1 MVHRTARLVFA
12 AIALLLPG
20 PAFGAVHTF
29 TVPGVVKAAG
39 LNGTNYISD
48 LVVLNGGS
56 VSTTVTLSFAP
67 AGLTPRDYP
76 LGAGASLTIRDVVT
90 SAFGAGQAVGAVI
103 LTADQPLV
111 VRGRTYNTAS
121 SGTFGVALPVVEE
134 SRFLS
139 PGYMADSLWISQD
152 PQGDR
157 GYRTNIAVV
166 FPDPTGGSATVTLYD
181 AAGAKQGQQD
191 FSLDAAG
198 LQQIGVGAIVPGGLD
213 MGRADIQVTSGRA
226 AGYAVVVDN
235 VTGDGS
241 LFLFGDLP
249 GGRQN
254 VVVNGVSRAGGAL
267 GTFWRT
273 DTRLYNPSAR
283 DAAVTVNFH
292 AAGNSNAS
300 PQQTT
305 VTVPAGGILEVVDA
319 LGTLMNLPVGS
330 SGALRF
336 QSETPVAILCRTSNL
351 DPTGVKPGTF
361 GAQQEA
367 VPLMSY
373 LTSADAGAVVT
384 GVKQNGAYRTN
395 VGFAAGQDG
404 ASYALTLKSA
414 NGGVAGTATGSLGVF
429 GWAQPNVGSL
439 FPGTSIP
446 DDAQL
451 TVKVTAGSLD
461 VYDSSIDA
469 GSGDPVITRIAPLPA
484 DIPSSASIGP
494 LGGSIR
500 STDGRLTLKI
510 PAGALAANT
519 SLSIGDTT
527 NGAPQGVG
535 SGYTVTPGGLSLA
548 KPALLV
554 FAYGTSDTDGSAPG
568 SLGLAFQSGG
578 KWYVATGG
586 SADTAG
592 RTLTVPITSTTPAT
606 SARASLARR
615 ALEPPQAVSPFVS
628 LVMLPKKAA
637 VLQGKQ
643 VSFGLWYSGPSS
655 SEVALTVSAPPELL
669 PSFVPP
675 NGLYSWYANGV
686 LLGNNAEGY
695 LTETGPGSVY
705 TAPSCNPVVNPVRVA
720 VRVIDPADPRAPGS
734 RDNEKQALVWVVP
747 PEWTVTWESGGGA
760 ICGIWDGGA
769 SWVATSKATGTF
781 SVNEGL
787 QAVFDAVYNALAEPP
802 TKHHEGPTQC
812 PCGDC
817 AGCKSISMGDFD
829 AATIESVTGAFNVDT
844 GTMDVAIRRQEA
856 GQPEITMSGCGTL
869 GTKTIPSWPG
879 YTTTDPMYAPVTSS
893 GAYLSYSIGVGAIE
907 IVWELTVKPVL
918 NRCP

>member
-1 MVHRTARLVFA
+1 MVHRAAHLVLA
-12 AIALLLPG
+12 AIALLLSG
-20 PAFGAVHTF
+20 PAIGAVHGY
-29 TVPGVVKAAG
+29 TVPGVVKAGG

-56 VSTTVTLSFAP
+56 ASTTVTLSFVP
-67 AGLTPRDYP
+67 SGLTPRDYP
-76 LGAGASLTIRDVVT
+76 LGAGESLTIRDVVA

-121 SGTFGVALPVVEE
+121 SGTFGVALAVVEE
-134 SRFLS
+134 SRFMS
-139 PGYMADSLWISQD
+139 PGDMGHSLWISQD
-152 PQGDR
+152 SQGDR
-157 GYRTNIAVV
+157 GYRTNIAVA
-166 FPDPTGGSATVTLYD
+166 FPDPTGGSATVTLFD

-191 FSLDAAG
+191 FSLEAAG
-198 LQQIGVGAIVPGGLD
+198 LQQLPVGGIVPGGLA
-213 MGRADIQVTSGRA
+213 MGRAEIQVTSGRA

-241 LFLFGDLP
+241 LFPFEDLP

-273 DTRLYNPSAR
+273 DARLYNPSSR
-283 DAAVTVNFH
+283 DASVTVRFH

-305 VTVPAGGILEVVDA
+305 VTVPAGQILEVIDV
-319 LGTLMNLPVGS
+319 LSTLLSLPVGS

-361 GAQQEA
+361 GAQQQA
-367 VPLMSY
+367 IPLMSY
-373 LTSADAGAVVT
+373 LTSADVGAVVT

-395 VGFAAGQDG
+395 IGFAAGEDG
-404 ASYALTLKSA
+404 ASYSLTLRSSSGSGSA
-414 NGGVAGTATGSLGVF
+414 TATGSLGVF
-429 GWAQPNVGSL
+429 GWTQPNVGSL

-446 DDAQL
+446 DDGQL
-451 TVKVTAGSLD
+451 TVKVMAGSLD

-484 DIPSSASIGP
+484 DVPSSATLGP

-510 PAGALAANT
+510 PAGALATST
-519 SLSIGDTT
+519 SLSIGNTA

-554 FAYGTSDTDGSAPG
+554 FAYGTSDTDGSSPG

-592 RTLTVPITSTTPAT
+592 RTLTVPITSTTPPA
-606 SARASLARR
+606 SVRASLARR
-615 ALEPPQAVSPFVS
+615 ALEAPQAVAPYTG

-637 VLQGKQ
+637 VLQGKKVKFQ
-643 VSFGLWYSGPSS
+643 VWYTGLSS
-655 SEVALTVSAPPELL
+655 SETPLTIIGLTLL
-669 PSFVPP
+669 SSFVPQTWFFT
-675 NGLYSWYANGV
+675 WYAGGI
-686 LLGNNAEGY
+686 LLGNGQTGT
-695 LTETGPGSVY
+695 LTDTGSSSEY
-705 TAPSCNPVVNPVRVA
+705 TAPSCVPYIPMSVWVQVVNPTDPFRENPWPVSHVR
-720 VRVIDPADPRAPGS
+720 
-734 RDNEKQALVWVVP
+734 VVP
-747 PEWTVTWESGGGA
+747 PEWTVTYENGMMANCSA
-760 ICGIWDGGA
+760 EFPA
-769 SWVATSKATGTF
+769 SFQVSSIVIGSF

-787 QAVFDAVYNALAEPP
+787 QAVYDPDLVLLRNFEDWALCVSSGGCSL
-802 TKHHEGPTQC
+802 HFGPY
-812 PCGDC
+812 
-817 AGCKSISMGDFD
+817 D
-829 AATIESVTGAFNVDT
+829 AAKIESLTGAFNVDT
-844 GTMDVAIRRQEA
+844 DKMHVDIGVRNTSTPAV
-856 GQPEITMSGCGTL
+856 TL
-869 GTKTIPSWPG
+869 YCPAPGFPIVGPGRPSDAFPWPV
-879 YTTTDPMYAPVTSS
+879 DAPVTSS
-893 GAYLSYSIGVGAIE
+893 GSEEDYSFSMGSFGFINKM
-907 IVWELTVKPVL
+907 TVKPKL
-918 NRCP
+918 TGCQ

>member
-1 MVHRTARLVFA
+1 MAHRAARLVLA
-12 AIALLLPG
+12 AIALLLSG
-20 PAFGAVHTF
+20 PAFGAVHTI
-29 TVPGVVKAAG
+29 TVPGIVKAGG
-39 LNGTNYISD
+39 LNGTNYVSD

-56 VSTTVTLSFAP
+56 VSTTVTVSFVP

-76 LGAGASLTIRDVVT
+76 LGAGASLTIRDVVA
-90 SAFGAGQAVGAVI
+90 SAFGVGQAVGAVI

-191 FSLDAAG
+191 FSLAAAG
-198 LQQIGVGAIVPGGLD
+198 LQQIGVGAIVPGGLVL
-213 MGRADIQVTSGRA
+213 GRAEIQVTSGRA

-273 DTRLYNPSAR
+273 DARLYNPSAR

-305 VTVPAGGILEVVDA
+305 VTVPAGRILEVVDA
-319 LGTLMNLPVGS
+319 LGTLMSLPVGL

-361 GAQQEA
+361 GAQQQA

-395 VGFAAGQDG
+395 VGFAAGEVG
-404 ASYALTLKSA
+404 AAYTLTLKSA

-439 FPGTSIP
+439 FPGTPIP

-484 DIPSSASIGP
+484 DIPSSATIGP

-510 PAGALAANT
+510 PAGALSAST
-519 SLSIGDTT
+519 SLSIGNTA

-548 KPALLV
+548 KSALLV

-568 SLGLAFQSGG
+568 SLGLAFQNGG

-592 RTLTVPITSTTPAT
+592 RTLTVPITSTTPAI

-615 ALEPPQAVSPFVS
+615 ALEPPQAVAPYTG

-637 VLQGKQ
+637 VLQGKKVAFQ
-643 VSFGLWYSGPSS
+643 VWYTGPSS
-655 SEVALTVSAPPELL
+655 SEVVLTGLALTLL
-669 PSFVPP
+669 SSFVPETWFFT
-675 NGLYSWYANGV
+675 WYAGGI
-686 LLGNNAEGY
+686 LLGNGQTGT
-695 LTETGPGSVY
+695 LTDTGSSSEY
-705 TAPSCNPVVNPVRVA
+705 TAPSCNPYYNPMSVYVIVEDPTDPFHENHFPVSHVR
-720 VRVIDPADPRAPGS
+720 
-734 RDNEKQALVWVVP
+734 VVP
-747 PEWTVTWESGGGA
+747 PEWTVTYENGGGSY
-760 ICGIWDGGA
+760 CGNANQIFSYMNSA
-769 SWVATSKATGTF
+769 KATGTF

-787 QAVFDAVYNALAEPP
+787 QAVYDDVLVSLPEKHSEPFTWCRASP
-802 TKHHEGPTQC
+802 
-812 PCGDC
+812 
-817 AGCKSISMGDFD
+817 GCTWTMGDFD
-829 AATIESVTGAFNVDT
+829 AARIESLTGAFNVDIDKMHVEIGVLT
-844 GTMDVAIRRQEA
+844 MGAAALTVSCPNGPPIVQAKRPGT
-856 GQPEITMSGCGTL
+856 PFT
-869 GTKTIPSWPG
+869 WPV
-879 YTTTDPMYAPVTSS
+879 DAPVTLFGSEED
-893 GAYLSYSIGVGAIE
+893 YSFDIGVARAIDKM
-907 IVWELTVKPVL
+907 TVKPKL
-918 NRCP
+918 NSCH